1 MKNDKEI
8 NSENMGASV
17 PFDATSADSM
27 ERRMM
32 DREVP
37 LPEAVAADRATSVVN
52 NWLDGEATEAVARAV
67 DARQVAFWKQMDA
80 ATASMRQT
88 KTPAHLP
95 AQIMAAIPVREPGTG
110 TRPAPVRNADTQP
123 RLDG

>member
-1 MKNDKEI
+1 MTQKKE
-8 NSENMGASV
+8 NKSDETGAR
-17 PFDATSADSM
+17 ARYGADSSDAM
-27 ERRMM
+27 DLRMM

-37 LPEAVAADRATSVVN
+37 LPEAVAADRAASVIN
-52 NWLDGEATEAVARAV
+52 HWLDGEATEAVARAA
-67 DARQVAFWKQMDA
+67 DASQVAFWKRLDLDA
-80 ATASMRQT
+80 ARLRQT

-110 TRPAPVRNADTQP
+110 ARPAPVRTADAQP